1 MQICWGG
8 SGNEGKRGEGG
19 WGWGIIMRN
28 QEIARREI
36 V

>member
-8 SGNEGKRGEGG
+8 SANEGKRGEGG
-19 WGWGIIMRN
+19 WGWGMRN